1 MKKAYVKAP
10 AKVNLF
16 LHVVG
21 KREDGYHDLVT
32 RMQKLDLYD
41 YVTVEVNDSGVVT
54 STCTDSSLPLDEGN
68 LAVRAGKSYLAQSRV
83 LSGAGLSIHL
93 EKNIPVAAGLGGG
106 SSDAGAVLRG
116 LNYLSNG
123 EFSEKELAGMA
134 KPLGADVPFFA
145 VEHNAVL
152 AEGIGEIMY
161 PVDSLTDFWVILIN
175 PGFFVSTAEI
185 FRKLSLTTQLKTST
199 VALSRVRSE
208 KSFTVEAMHND
219 LEIVTGSMYPEID
232 RMKDSLVA
240 VGAGRVLMS
249 GSGPTV
255 FGLFKSSEACS
266 ESYLRRIVDGLRQ
279 EYGEKVFLSKACT
292 GASPSGKAPGFD
304 PGIRRFES
312 CRPSHQ

>member
-1 MKKAYVKAP
+1 MKKVYVKAP

-54 STCTDSSLPLDEGN
+54 LTCTDSSLSLDEGN
-68 LAVRAGKSYLAQSRV
+68 LAVRAGESYLGRSRV
-83 LSGAGLSIHL
+83 LNGAGLGIHL

-123 EFSEKELAGMA
+123 EFSEKELTGMA

-152 AEGIGEIMY
+152 AEGVGEIMY
-161 PVDSLTDFWVILIN
+161 PVDSLTDFWMILIN
-175 PGFFVSTAEI
+175 PGFLVSTAEI

-208 KSFTVEAMHND
+208 KIHSRGDA
-219 LEIVTGSMYPEID
+219 
-232 RMKDSLVA
+232 
-240 VGAGRVLMS
+240 
-249 GSGPTV
+249 
-255 FGLFKSSEACS
+255 
-266 ESYLRRIVDGLRQ
+266 Q
-279 EYGEKVFLSKACT
+279 
-292 GASPSGKAPGFD
+292 
-304 PGIRRFES
+304 
-312 CRPSHQ
+312 